1 MAKSTKSV
9 VKTAS
14 ANIDKALT
22 NINMLPQAEQMKSK
36 VLKGPDIK
44 ADDSELK
51 AAVAPKKA
59 QSFGEAFRAARADKG
74 AGKTFTWGGKS
85 YSTNTAGEGIKRPQP
100 ARSGTSSSAPAR
112 PSAPAA
118 SRPAAPAA
126 NRTPPAQTQSR
137 ANAFAAPTAG
147 KDTLKANIERRNKLV
162 APKKEPGYFERMTT
176 NIATRNKDAMARME
190 DARKTKAIADRAAK
204 AKEDAA
210 AKKRAEDFRKA
221 NAGWEF
227 GMKAPG
233 KAKGG
238 KIDGCAIRGK
248 TRAPLKK
255 GK

>member
-1 MAKSTKSV
+1 MVMSAK
-9 VKTAS
+9 
-14 ANIDKALT
+14 NIGKKAGADVGKALG
-22 NINMLPQAEQMKSK
+22 NIGSMR
-36 VLKGPDIK
+36 PDIK

-51 AAVAPKKA
+51 AAAAPQKA

-85 YSTNTAGEGIKRPQP
+85 YSTNMAGEGIKRPQP
-100 ARSGTSSSAPAR
+100 ARSGTGSGSSAVSRPSTPAASRPSTPAASR

-118 SRPAAPAA
+118 SRPSTPA
-126 NRTPPAQTQSR
+126 TPPAPR
-137 ANAFAAPTAG
+137 ANPLAAAAMG

-162 APKKEPGYFERMTT
+162 APKKEPGFFERMTT
-176 NIATRNKDAMARME
+176 NIATRNRDAMAKAE
-190 DARKTKAIADRAAK
+190 DARKAKAIADRAAK

-221 NAGWEF
+221 NVGWEF